1 MEYMVIKWGMQF
13 WGWCIYIWHGHK
25 KLCVL
30 VAVEVQCQAN
40 VQHWPE
46 GPINIQHS
54 HRLSLLD
61 APATTC
67 PHEAKSGNSRH
78 SRALPKEPFVL
89 DEGEGVLVLSD

>member
-1 MEYMVIKWGMQF
+1 MGYAVLGVV
-13 WGWCIYIWHGHK
+13 YIWHGHK

-30 VAVEVQCQAN
+30 VTAEVQCQAN

-46 GPINIQHS
+46 GPINIHRP

-67 PHEAKSGNSRH
+67 PREAKSGNSCH
-78 SRALPKEPFVL
+78 SRALPREPFVL
-89 DEGEGVLVLSD
+89 VEGGGY